1 MKKLAMIL
9 CLILLTTSMSACAL
23 FKNKHKQPTY
33 TSNEITPTLYL
44 HGYSGTLN
52 STKYLVQ
59 RATKDHHHDKI
70 YATVDAQGHVK
81 VDRPLS
87 KHDRHPLVIIK
98 LEDNENGDY
107 HTNAQWIKNV
117 LVKLEDQQKFD
128 HYNMVMHSM
137 ANMSFSYFML
147 EHGNDKDLPKLNKQV
162 NIAGTFDGVLGM
174 DDKANDNHLDQNG
187 KPERMTSEYRHILP
201 LKQIYRDKHIKVLNI
216 YGDVEDGSHSDR
228 RVSNVSSQSLEYIIG
243 DVVDSYD
250 TLKITGKEGDH
261 SELHDSA
268 KVAQH
273 INQFLWGH
281 D

>member
-9 CLILLTTSMSACAL
+9 CLVLLTTSMSACAL

-33 TSNEITPTLYL
+33 TSKEITPTLYL

-52 STKYLVQ
+52 STKYLIQ
-59 RATKDHHHDKI
+59 RATKAHHHDKI

-147 EHGNDKDLPKLNKQV
+147 EHGNDKDLPKFIQFSDHNIAPKKAEHFHIFMGNDNDTLLKEMDNWPTYYPSKLNK
-162 NIAGTFDGVLGM
+162 
-174 DDKANDNHLDQNG
+174 DQ
-187 KPERMTSEYRHILP
+187 
-201 LKQIYRDKHIKVLNI
+201 IKEEMLA
-216 YGDVEDGSHSDR
+216 H
-228 RVSNVSSQSLEYIIG
+228 
-243 DVVDSYD
+243 
-250 TLKITGKEGDH
+250 
-261 SELHDSA
+261 
-268 KVAQH
+268 
-273 INQFLWGH
+273 
-281 D
+281 